1 MPGIRFALIEN
12 IISIGASFSFEN
24 SHNNTPI
31 ILNMPTAT
39 GSSESAAS
47 SIVKDPFLQSVLAT
61 STLTRDQ
68 CLTLV
73 DLVSSRPISSSEPRT
88 PFTED
93 QLELTKQQKL
103 LYSYLS
109 QLRGQ
114 NRDALWKVRATK
126 QETAE
131 ARQEVDRLHLQL
143 GNLYYEEKHLRGEVA
158 ACESY
163 E

>member
-1 MPGIRFALIEN
+1 MPAPIEYL
-12 IISIGASFSFEN
+12 E
-24 SHNNTPI
+24 P
-31 ILNMPTAT
+31 
-39 GSSESAAS
+39 AAS
-47 SIVKDPFLQSVLAT
+47 SIVKDPFLQSVLET
-61 STLTRDQ
+61 SSSTHDQ
-68 CLTLV
+68 CLALV
-73 DLVSSRPISSSEPRT
+73 QLVSRHPVASTTTS
-88 PFTED
+88 TESTD
-93 QLELTKQQKL
+93 AEHALSMEQKR
-103 LYSYLS
+103 LYSRLS

-114 NRDALWKVRATK
+114 NRDALWKVRETK